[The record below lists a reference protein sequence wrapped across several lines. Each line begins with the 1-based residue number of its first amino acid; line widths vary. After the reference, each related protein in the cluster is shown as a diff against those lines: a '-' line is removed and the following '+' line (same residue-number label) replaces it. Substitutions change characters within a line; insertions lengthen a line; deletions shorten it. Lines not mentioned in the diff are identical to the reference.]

1 MYSII
6 SAEITENTIAETT
19 GLQLKHNPIATPARP
34 AWERASPMEE
44 SHFNT
49 ILLPI
54 NGVTMEM
61 KIAIT
66 KALCI
71 KAI

>member
-19 GLQLKHNPIATPARP
+19 GLQLKHKPIATPARP

-44 SHFNT
+44 SLFYNCVT
-49 ILLPI
+49 NQRGN
-54 NGVTMEM
+54 NGNEN
-61 KIAIT
+61 
-66 KALCI
+66 CYN
-71 KAI
+71 

>member
-19 GLQLKHNPIATPARP
+19 GLQLKHKPIATPARP

-44 SHFNT
+44 
-49 ILLPI
+49 
-54 NGVTMEM
+54 M
-61 KIAIT
+61 KI
-66 KALCI
+66 
-71 KAI
+71 